1 MASFKPLTY
10 QVMKIVL
17 SKWDIMDLAT
27 AIVDNRDVGEAA
39 IPVYDDEENYLNLVC
54 RFTLEIFREPKDMVT
69 GWAHVDTYTFSY
81 KEIVLEWNE
90 DIIQDLEVD
99 VDEALLDK
107 FISGEIHRL

>member
-1 MASFKPLTY
+1 
-10 QVMKIVL
+10 MKIVL

-39 IPVYDDEENYLNLVC
+39 IPVYDDEENNLNLVC

-90 DIIQDLEVD
+90 DIILDLEVD